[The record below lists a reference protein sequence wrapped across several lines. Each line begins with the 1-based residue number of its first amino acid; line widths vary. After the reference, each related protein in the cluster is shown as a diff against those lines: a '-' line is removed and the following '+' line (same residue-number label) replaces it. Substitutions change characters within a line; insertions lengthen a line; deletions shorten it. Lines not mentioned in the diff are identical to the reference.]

1 MPTDFEILRS
11 IYNAFDP
18 FEPLE
23 AGSPVYVNCSAVR
36 GGENIL
42 VDVGRQITY
51 SDRITHQLYTG
62 HRGAGKSTE
71 LLRLKDALENDGYR
85 VVYFAAE
92 EADIDPKD
100 AQYTD
105 ILLAC
110 TRNLLKDLQG
120 NQGPIQQWL
129 QSRKTELA
137 DAMRS
142 EVGFDSLDVEVPF
155 SKLTTTLKVSPTAR
169 AQIRKI
175 VEPHISSLIE
185 ALNRFIWEAMAQTPQ
200 QTPHKLVL
208 IVDSLDR
215 IPPILREN
223 ESSNHEQIFIDR
235 SKQLKQL
242 NCHVI
247 YTVPISLV
255 YSGRAPDLR
264 DIYDAEIQVLPM
276 VMVRDQ
282 AGEVYEPGL
291 AIMRKLVSQRVFH
304 AEAVRPN
311 AQLVGDIF
319 DDGET
324 LDQLCLMSGGHMR
337 NLMLMA
343 QEAIKQTTVLP
354 IGKKAVRLAITKARN
369 TYRNAVYDNQWG
381 LLATVWQTKVI
392 LNDEAHRDLLFN
404 RCILEYRYIDSNG
417 EIVHW
422 YDIHPLL
429 RGVKEFQAALDTLEN
444 LQSEKTE
451 KPIYRFFLPK
461 RASQEDRRLYHERL
475 ELLQKTNSQWKFIK
489 DKPREGEAD
498 AVLIIHRDKDYATQ
512 HGAYIINR
520 SLSEMI
526 GQIFNLF

>member
-36 GGENIL
+36 GDENIL

-92 EADIDPKD
+92 EADIDPED

-110 TRNLLKDLQG
+110 TRNLLKDLRG
-120 NQGPIQQWL
+120 NQQPIQQWL
-129 QSRKTELA
+129 QSRKTELV
-137 DAMRS
+137 DAMQS

-175 VEPHISSLIE
+175 VEPHTPSLIE
-185 ALNRFIWEAMAQTPQ
+185 ALNRFITEAIAQTPQ
-200 QTPHKLVL
+200 RTPHKLVL

-215 IPPILREN
+215 IPPILREH
-223 ESSNHEQIFIDR
+223 EPSNHEQIFVDR
-235 SKQLKQL
+235 SEQLKML
-242 NCHVI
+242 SCHVI

-282 AGEVYEPGL
+282 SGQVCEAGL
-291 AIMRKLVSQRVFH
+291 AIMGELVCQRVFH
-304 AEAVRPN
+304 ASGVRAG

-319 DDGET
+319 DEAET

-337 NLMLMA
+337 NLMLMV
-343 QEAIKQTTVLP
+343 QEAIKQTTALP
-354 IGKKAVRLAITKARN
+354 VGKKAVRLAITKARN

-381 LLATVWQTKVI
+381 LLARVWQTKEI

-404 RCILEYRYIDSNG
+404 RCILEYRYLDDEG
-417 EIVHW
+417 EMVCW
-422 YDIHPLL
+422 RDVHPLL
-429 RGVKEFQAALDTLEN
+429 RGVKEFQAALDKLE
-444 LQSEKTE
+444 
-451 KPIYRFFLPK
+451 
-461 RASQEDRRLYHERL
+461 A
-475 ELLQKTNSQWKFIK
+475 
-489 DKPREGEAD
+489 
-498 AVLIIHRDKDYATQ
+498 
-512 HGAYIINR
+512 
-520 SLSEMI
+520 
-526 GQIFNLF
+526 

>member
-18 FEPLE
+18 FEPLK
-23 AGSPVYVNCSAVR
+23 AGDPVYVNCSAVR
-36 GGENIL
+36 GEENIL

-71 LLRLKDALENDGYR
+71 LLRLKDALEKDGYR

-92 EADIDPKD
+92 EADIDPED

-120 NQGPIQQWL
+120 NQQPIQQWL
-129 QSRKTELA
+129 QSRKTELV
-137 DAMRS
+137 DAMQS
-142 EVGFDSLDVEVPF
+142 EVGFDSINAEVPF

-175 VEPHISSLIE
+175 VEPHTPSLIE
-185 ALNRFIWEAMAQTPQ
+185 ALNRFITEAIAQTPQ
-200 QTPHKLVL
+200 RTTHKLVL

-223 ESSNHEQIFIDR
+223 EPSNHEQIFVDR
-235 SKQLKQL
+235 SEQLKML
-242 NCHVI
+242 DCHII

-282 AGEVYEPGL
+282 AGQVCEPGL
-291 AIMRKLVSQRVFH
+291 AIMRELVRQRVFH
-304 AEAVRPN
+304 AEAVS
-311 AQLVGDIF
+311 AGLQLVGDIF
-319 DDGET
+319 ADGET
-324 LDQLCLMSGGHMR
+324 LNQLCLMSGGHMR

-343 QEAIKQTTVLP
+343 QEAIKQTTALP

-381 LLATVWQTKVI
+381 LLARVWQTKEI

-404 RCILEYRYIDSNG
+404 RCILEYRYLDSEG
-417 EIVHW
+417 EIVCW
-422 YDIHPLL
+422 RDVHPLL
-429 RGVKEFQAALDTLEN
+429 HGVKEFQSALDKLE
-444 LQSEKTE
+444 
-451 KPIYRFFLPK
+451 
-461 RASQEDRRLYHERL
+461 A
-475 ELLQKTNSQWKFIK
+475 
-489 DKPREGEAD
+489 
-498 AVLIIHRDKDYATQ
+498 
-512 HGAYIINR
+512 
-520 SLSEMI
+520 
-526 GQIFNLF
+526 